1 MTTKAKELRD
11 TFRELSDGNI
21 SRKQLDKAVWFA
33 NTIYKDNDVKFDSEL
48 ASCRVNFRRA
58 YKSANGK
65 EAPKQGSWGIAN
77 NSRLSAVLFMLWSE
91 FGLLE
96 ESDVMHITPDDVH
109 VVERVS
115 TLKSGKSSKV
125 VSRGLLT
132 VTVKFADLE
141 KPLNVTDSASINGNS
156 IRRKY
161 EKQLKKQNAA
171 K

>member
-1 MTTKAKELRD
+1 MTTRAKELRD
-11 TFRELSDGNI
+11 MFRELSDGSI
-21 SRKQLDKAVWFA
+21 SRSRLDKAVWFA

-48 ASCRVNFRRA
+48 ANCRINFRRA
-58 YKSANGK
+58 YKAANGK
-65 EAPKQGSWGIAN
+65 DAPKQGSWGIAN
-77 NSRLSAVLFMLWSE
+77 NSRLAAVLFVLWNE
-91 FGLLE
+91 FGSLE
-96 ESDVMHITPDDVH
+96 ESDPMRITPEDVH

-115 TLKSGKSSKV
+115 TLASGKSSKV

-161 EKQLKKQNAA
+161 EKQLKKQKAA

>member
-1 MTTKAKELRD
+1 MTKAKELRD
-11 TFRELSDGNI
+11 TIRELSDGSI
-21 SRKQLDKAVWFA
+21 SRSQLNKAVWFA
-33 NTIYKDNDVKFDSEL
+33 NTIYKDNNVKFDSEL
-48 ASCRVNFRRA
+48 ANCRVNFRRA

-65 EAPKQGSWGIAN
+65 DAPRQGNWGIAN
-77 NSRLSAVLFMLWSE
+77 NSRLTAVLFVLWNE
-91 FGLLE
+91 FASLE
-96 ESDVMHITPDDVH
+96 ESDPMHIKPEDVH

-115 TLKSGKSSKV
+115 TLKTGKSSKV

>member
-11 TFRELSDGNI
+11 TIRELSDGNI
-21 SRKQLDKAVWFA
+21 SRSQLNKAVWFA
-33 NTIYKDNDVKFDSEL
+33 NTIYRDNNVKYDSEL
-48 ASCRVNFRRA
+48 ANCRISFHRA

-65 EAPKQGSWGIAN
+65 DAPKQGNWGIAN
-77 NSRLSAVLFMLWSE
+77 NSRLTAVLFVLWNE
-91 FGLLE
+91 FGSLD
-96 ESDVMHITPDDVH
+96 ESDPMHIKPEDVH
-109 VVERVS
+109 IIERVS

>member
-1 MTTKAKELRD
+1 MTTNAKELRD
-11 TFRELSDGNI
+11 TFRELADGNI
-21 SRKQLDKAVWFA
+21 SRSQLNKAVWFA
-33 NTIYKDNDVKFDSEL
+33 NTIYQANDVKFDSEL
-48 ASCRVNFRRA
+48 ANCRINFRRA
-58 YKSANGK
+58 YKSANGH
-65 EAPKQGSWGIAN
+65 EAPKQGNWGIAN
-77 NSRLSAVLFMLWSE
+77 NSRLTAVLFVLWNE
-91 FGLLE
+91 FASLE
-96 ESDVMHITPDDVH
+96 DSDPMHIKPEDVH

-161 EKQLKKQNAA
+161 EKQLKKQKAA